1 MSLTAFLKKLF
12 KNDNTTH
19 LLDALR
25 TNHQIIAKECQNM
38 QHVLGALKV
47 ENEALK
53 EEINNL
59 KQVIDGQDVSINNM
73 TFERMEVMKA
83 YDRFHRDLMAVY
95 GDYFPAFPQEN
106 DLTEPISGV

>member
-1 MSLTAFLKKLF
+1 MFNFMKKLF

-25 TNHQIIAKECQNM
+25 TNHQIIANECKNM
-38 QHVLGALKV
+38 QSALNALKI

-53 EEINNL
+53 EEVNNL
-59 KQVIDGQDVSINNM
+59 KQVIDTQDINIDNM
-73 TFERMEVMKA
+73 TFERMGVMKA

-95 GDYFPAFPQEN
+95 GDDFPIFPQEN

>member
-1 MSLTAFLKKLF
+1 MFNIFKKWC
-12 KNDNTTH
+12 NTDRVGA
-19 LLDALR
+19 LLEEIFRL
-25 TNHQIIAKECQNM
+25 ESE
-38 QHVLGALKV
+38 LGALKI

-59 KQVIDGQDVSINNM
+59 KQVIDEQDVSIDNM

-106 DLTEPISGV
+106 DLTEPINSV